1 MVNEHHYNS
10 IYAKVVHRETSR
22 NIDEIQRHGARAG
35 DRCIRDRDNCAH
47 LGVVNRVHN
56 KCVWVRGRAAWHT
69 RCGARRVSRRTTEY
83 ECAHLR
89 GRRPAEWRGS
99 GALPDPGCAPTAAG
113 PQTNRTPS
121 DIGLSCH
128 LPKMTQRP
136 SAAGSARTAAL
147 NCWTHARSDWFMI
160 RFCQI
165 LPSLKI
171 NWTSALIVSNLC
183 KWHFCFGKLI
193 E

>member
-1 MVNEHHYNS
+1 MTLNNFRTGSTSGIVISVYREWTS
-10 IYAKVVHRETSR
+10 LQFDVRAEVVQRETSR
-22 NIDEIQRHGARAG
+22 NIDETPRHRARAG
-35 DRCIRDRDNCAH
+35 DRCLRDRDSCAH

-69 RCGARRVSRRTTEY
+69 LCGARHVSRRTAEHG
-83 ECAHLR
+83 CAHLCGR
-89 GRRPAEWRGS
+89 GPAEWRGS

-136 SAAGSARTAAL
+136 TAGGSAGTTAL
-147 NCWTHARSDWFMI
+147 NRWTRVRPEWSKF
-160 RFCQI
+160 
-165 LPSLKI
+165 PK
-171 NWTSALIVSNLC
+171 
-183 KWHFCFGKLI
+183 FCFNL
-193 E
+193 

>member
-1 MVNEHHYNS
+1 MTLNNFRTGSTSGIVISVY
-10 IYAKVVHRETSR
+10 REWTSLQFYIR
-22 NIDEIQRHGARAG
+22 KGGTSWNQSEYRWDTKTRARAG
-35 DRCIRDRDNCAH
+35 DRCLRDRDNCAH

-113 PQTNRTPS
+113 PQTNRTQS

-128 LPKMTQRP
+128 LPKMT
-136 SAAGSARTAAL
+136 
-147 NCWTHARSDWFMI
+147 
-160 RFCQI
+160 
-165 LPSLKI
+165 
-171 NWTSALIVSNLC
+171 
-183 KWHFCFGKLI
+183 
-193 E
+193 